1 VYVLPHVNGHLRNI
15 ILIVVWYV
23 FVASSMADFSRL
35 LSNSS
40 SLDRINSD
48 RTSMLRLPCFLR
60 AELNKNTDSG
70 FSAGLVD
77 ESNPFE
83 WQVIL
88 TGPPD
93 TM

>member
-1 VYVLPHVNGHLRNI
+1 M
-15 ILIVVWYV
+15 
-23 FVASSMADFSRL
+23 ASSLIDNF
-35 LSNSS
+35 
-40 SLDRINSD
+40 
-48 RTSMLRLPCFLR
+48 

-77 ESNPFE
+77 DSNPFE

-93 TM
+93 TW

>member
-1 VYVLPHVNGHLRNI
+1 MTGIDVYGFGPTVLHD
-15 ILIVVWYV
+15 VVEP
-23 FVASSMADFSRL
+23 VASTHTMTPPGL
-35 LSNSS
+35 LT
-40 SLDRINSD
+40 DVCHIA
-48 RTSMLRLPCFLR
+48 RT
-60 AELNKNTDSG
+60 ELNKNTDSG

-93 TM
+93 TI

>member
-1 VYVLPHVNGHLRNI
+1 MAAQKSQAA
-15 ILIVVWYV
+15 ILL
-23 FVASSMADFSRL
+23 MRQL
-35 LSNSS
+35 K
-40 SLDRINSD
+40 
-48 RTSMLRLPCFLR
+48 
-60 AELNKNTDSG
+60 ELNKNTDSG

-93 TM
+93 TW

>member
-1 VYVLPHVNGHLRNI
+1 MMGIDVHGFGP
-15 ILIVVWYV
+15 
-23 FVASSMADFSRL
+23 
-35 LSNSS
+35 
-40 SLDRINSD
+40 
-48 RTSMLRLPCFLR
+48 TMLRDVVEPCASTHTMTPPGLLTDICYR
-60 AELNKNTDSG
+60 ARTELNKNTDSG

-93 TM
+93 TI